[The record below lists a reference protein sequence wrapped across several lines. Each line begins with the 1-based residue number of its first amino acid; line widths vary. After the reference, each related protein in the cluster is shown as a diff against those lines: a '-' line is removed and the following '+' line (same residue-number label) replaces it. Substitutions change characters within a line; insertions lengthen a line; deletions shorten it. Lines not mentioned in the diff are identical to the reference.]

1 MHSYFVYWSG
11 VKHASDNTLESLSSF
26 GIKRESD
33 AERKLCCLV
42 LWEPAQSCNT

>member
-11 VKHASDNTLESLSSF
+11 VNHASDNTLESLSSF

-33 AERKLCCLV
+33 AESIVTV
-42 LWEPAQSCNT
+42 LFGAVGACTAL